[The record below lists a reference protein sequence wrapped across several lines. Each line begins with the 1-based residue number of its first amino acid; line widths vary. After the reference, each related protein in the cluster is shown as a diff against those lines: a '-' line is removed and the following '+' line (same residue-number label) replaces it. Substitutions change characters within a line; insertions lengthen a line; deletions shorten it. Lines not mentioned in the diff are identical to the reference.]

1 MRPWV
6 ISKEIPFQ
14 QWMVDR
20 VEEVK
25 LPFKLISHNPV
36 EKSMADVDCEEV
48 KKLKEEVERLK
59 KKNTALGDDL
69 QSLRQ
74 NYTNV
79 KVKWEEKTKV
89 NERLVKKWKVDENY
103 IIKITQDL
111 IVFKA
116 KLASRAREWD
126 MTLHSE
132 CQWKKSYDEVK
143 QDKHKVLKE
152 LYDLQVRFNN
162 TESRMKEIMTEYEER
177 MKDVQ

>member
-89 NERLVKKWKVDENY
+89 NERLVKK
-103 IIKITQDL
+103 
-111 IVFKA
+111 
-116 KLASRAREWD
+116 
-126 MTLHSE
+126 
-132 CQWKKSYDEVK
+132 
-143 QDKHKVLKE
+143 
-152 LYDLQVRFNN
+152 
-162 TESRMKEIMTEYEER
+162 TEGG
-177 MKDVQ
+177 